1 MMMISK
7 HRAHGSIGI
16 LTGLVVTAVLLTMT
30 GCVTGRNLGG
40 YQGSNDVRQIFESYQ
55 VLPDH
60 TYYITGSNVDPAAI
74 LAIDNRYTL
83 TSADLWNKVTADQS
97 QLRFWVDTMSRK
109 IADMPRGY
117 YVLAPSGNRMG
128 VFYSSRGRGL
138 VEMEGENKVAVYL
151 PDEERDE
158 YRSPWRLR

>member
-1 MMMISK
+1 MMMIFTNRP
-7 HRAHGSIGI
+7 HRI
-16 LTGLVVTAVLLTMT
+16 LAVLVMTATLLTMT
-30 GCVTGRNLGG
+30 GCVTGQNLGR
-40 YQGSNDVRQIFESYQ
+40 YQNSNDVRQIFESYQ

-83 TSADLWNKVTADQS
+83 TSADLWNKVPADQS

-117 YVLAPSGNRMG
+117 YIINPSGDRMG
-128 VFYSSRGRGL
+128 VFYSSKGRGL
-138 VEMEGENKVAVYL
+138 VEMEGENKVSVYL
-151 PDEERDE
+151 PDEEREE
-158 YRSPWRLR
+158 YRSPQMLR